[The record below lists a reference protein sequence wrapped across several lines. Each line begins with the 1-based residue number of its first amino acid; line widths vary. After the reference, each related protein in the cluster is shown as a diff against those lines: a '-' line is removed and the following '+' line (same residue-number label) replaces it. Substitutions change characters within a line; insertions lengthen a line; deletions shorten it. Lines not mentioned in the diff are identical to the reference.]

1 VTEASAH
8 PDTGSDLLEKVL
20 GHCPTS
26 WQVRLFEQFLSGS
39 LPDALD
45 LPTGLGKTS
54 VMSIWLAARACG
66 AQLPR
71 RLVYVVDRRAVVD
84 QATDE
89 ANRLALLAK
98 EKKLTGSGVVDLS
111 VSTLRG
117 QHADNREWLADPAA
131 PSIIVGT
138 VDMIGSR
145 LLFQGYGTSRGIRPY
160 MAGLLGV
167 DTLVVLDEAH
177 LVPPFEHLF
186 RTITCPSDPLAA
198 WPEPDD
204 LVGAPAPVRLLS
216 LSATSRGKGSKAGDG
231 QIFGLEQEDR
241 DDPWIAKR
249 LGARKRLRVEDTVDE
264 KSLAETLTDQVWELA
279 KSNPDARLLVFCDRR
294 SDAEKIHD
302 ALTKP
307 SKEAKPEI
315 AVELLVGARRVYER
329 QEVAC
334 WLRCNGYTEGAEA
347 GDCPD
352 TPATRLRCLIATSAG
367 EVGVD
372 MDADHMVCDLVEWD
386 RMVQRFGRVN
396 RRGTGDARIVVVPV
410 EDDGKKDKTRP
421 GLAARQVAIELLPK
435 LAEQQSE
442 EQTAE
447 GKAKPLY
454 DASPGALSLLGTR
467 AGTEPEVAAALAAAT
482 TPEPLRP
489 ALTRPIL
496 DAWSMTSLPDHTGRP
511 EIAPWLRGWVDEEEP
526 QTTLIWRE
534 FLPVPR
540 YGGEPQ
546 ADQVE
551 RFFAAARPH
560 LLEQLEVG
568 TDQVATIFSGKNGR
582 ASKCLSETD
591 SKTDGTEPLHANQT
605 VALVLSPS
613 LAFED
618 AFTLEQLSEQSSQS
632 MRRRIAGRLIVLDA
646 RLGGLAESGLLNRKN
661 ERTDRTADASPPF
674 GIETE
679 DEASEEV
686 RALLGWHVALHAAS
700 DDDTSAGS
708 AIPEGFTLERSV
720 PVAFNQ
726 DGDPTAELHVYVY
739 RRRGPREGDPAIA
752 AHEQGLSEHHFRTE
766 EHARRLADGL
776 GLPPSLADILAIAA
790 AGHDL
795 GKDRSRAGPGRDW
808 WQDAMSAPADKGI
821 RPLAKT
827 SGPLRPQLL
836 RGYRHEFGSLRD
848 IEDDERFRALDEDA
862 QELVRHLIV
871 AHHGFARPS
880 IRPIDPALP
889 DGAPALKR
897 RAREAAVR
905 FVRLQKHYGPWR
917 LAWLEAV
924 LRAAD
929 WKASADNNAGTAPA
943 SNEAAE

>member
-1 VTEASAH
+1 MTEASAH
-8 PDTGSDLLEKVL
+8 SARNHEVLEAAL
-20 GHCPTS
+20 GHSPVT
-26 WQVRLFEQFLSGS
+26 WQHRLFEKFLSGS
-39 LPDALD
+39 LPDLLD

-117 QHADNREWLADPAA
+117 QHADNREWLADPST

-177 LVPPFEHLF
+177 LVPPFEHLL
-186 RTITCPSDPLAA
+186 RTITHPSAPLAA
-198 WPEPDD
+198 WPEQGD
-204 LVGAPAPVRLLS
+204 LEGVPPPVRLLS
-216 LSATSRGKGSKAGDG
+216 LSATSRDKGSQAGDG
-231 QIFGLEQEDR
+231 GVFGLKAEDR
-241 DDPWIAKR
+241 EDPWIASR
-249 LGARKRLRVEDTVDE
+249 LGARKRLRLEKAVDD
-264 KSLAETLTDQVWELA
+264 KSLANELA
-279 KSNPDARLLVFCDRR
+279 KQVWNLAEGKTDARLLIFCDRR
-294 SDAEKIHD
+294 SDAEKIQD
-302 ALTKP
+302 ALNKT
-307 SKEAKPEI
+307 SKELKLEVK
-315 AVELLVGARRVYER
+315 VELLVGARRIFER
-329 QEVAC
+329 EQVAD
-334 WLRCNGYTEGAEA
+334 WLRRNGFTAIPGGNVNA
-347 GDCPD
+347 D
-352 TPATRLRCLIATSAG
+352 TPPSGLRCLIATSAG

-386 RMVQRFGRVN
+386 RMAQRLGRVN
-396 RRGTGDARIVVVPV
+396 RRGNGNAQIVVVPV
-410 EDDGKKDKTRP
+410 EDGTKKDDTRP
-421 GLAARQVAIELLPK
+421 GLAARQAAIELLPK
-435 LAEQQSE
+435 LAEEQSE

-447 GKAKPLY
+447 RKAKPLY
-454 DASPGALSLLGTR
+454 DASPGALASLGTR
-467 AGTEPEVAAALAAAT
+467 AGTEPEVEAVLIAGT

-496 DAWSMTSLPDHTGRP
+496 DAWSMTSLTDHTGRP
-511 EIAPWLRGWVDEEEP
+511 EIAPWLRGWVDEDEP

-540 YGGEPQ
+540 QGGRPQ
-546 ADQVE
+546 ADTVE

-560 LLEQLEVG
+560 LLEQLEVS

-582 ASKCLSETD
+582 ASKCLSERGT
-591 SKTDGTEPLHANQT
+591 STDGTEPLHANQT

-613 LAFED
+613 LTFED

-632 MRRRIAGRLIVLDA
+632 MRRRLADRLVVLDA
-646 RLGGLAESGLLNRKN
+646 RLGGLAESGLLNREN

-674 GIETE
+674 GLL
-679 DEASEEV
+679 DEKDAQQMRS
-686 RALLGWHVALHAAS
+686 LLGWHVELNATSA
-700 DDDTSAGS
+700 DDDSAHE
-708 AIPEGFTLERSV
+708 AAPAGFTLERSV

-726 DGDPTAELHVYVY
+726 DGDPTAELYVYVS
-739 RRRGPREGDPAIA
+739 RRSGPSEGDPAIA

-766 EHARRLADGL
+766 AHARRLASSL
-776 GLPPSLADILAIAA
+776 GLPPRLADILAIAA

-795 GKDRSRAGPGRDW
+795 GKDRSRAGLGRDW

-848 IEDDERFRALDEDA
+848 IEDDERFQALDEDA
-862 QELVRHLIV
+862 RDLVRHLIV
-871 AHHGFARPS
+871 AHHGYARPV
-880 IRPIDPALP
+880 IRAVDPALP

-897 RAREAAVR
+897 RAREAAIR
-905 FVRLQKHYGPWR
+905 FIRLQKRYGPWR

-929 WKASADNNAGTAPA
+929 WKASADNNAGSAPA
-943 SNEAAE
+943 NSEAAE